1 MALTISFQLSNSKGL
16 GKIIS
21 FKGLGYELTIHP
33 TIHGEPILTSQAFYY
48 LNTLDCI
55 AFLRMTTE
63 QGILRQDQIEYL
75 IDNYLFE
82 YSTINPK
89 SRITTKVDEFVYWK
103 DSTYNL
109 YHHYDQ
115 ANTGALIVDQG
126 NDPTV
131 IDIQPIDNDAVCFS
145 DWCIPK
151 NYTGDI
157 VEDYVEKMHSLLD
170 EKVMLFI
177 EPNEHRNGYMGKKR
191 IFKCGE
197 GLLDLYQAERLDR
210 IRNIKDSDEEFVIKS
225 SFSDAYDVYI
235 PIERVNC
242 ERLYNPLLLSFY
254 FSGLND
260 KNPLNSFVGYYNVL
274 EYYFEEAPNLLGTH
288 AHFEK
293 DQLECVVRLISN
305 HNDIA
310 SFMTSLESGVKA
322 KLSQPIATSSSVSI
336 NRFKSGSP
344 NYTKAIS
351 AWLYEIRCAV
361 VHSKKTR
368 KGRTTP
374 IFEPYSE
381 EANNIK
387 VALPI
392 VRWLAILCIKK
403 DYELGGGKQ
412 NL

>member
-1 MALTISFQLSNSKGL
+1 MAVTISFQLSNSRGL
-16 GKIIS
+16 GKIIL
-21 FKGLGYELTIHP
+21 FKGLGHELTIHP

-48 LNTLDCI
+48 LNTLDSI

-82 YSTINPK
+82 YSTMNPK

-103 DSTYNL
+103 NQTHNL
-109 YHHYDQ
+109 YHYYDQ

-131 IDIQPIDNDAVCFS
+131 IDIQPIDNDQVCFS

-151 NYTGDI
+151 NYTENI
-157 VEDYVEKMHSLLD
+157 IEDYVGKMHSLLD
-170 EKVMLFI
+170 EKVMLLI
-177 EPNEHRNGYMGKKR
+177 EPNEYRDGYMGKKR
-191 IFKCGE
+191 IFECE
-197 GLLDLYQAERLDR
+197 NGLLDLYQAERLDH

-225 SFSDAYDVYI
+225 TFSDVHDVYI
-235 PIERVNC
+235 PIERINC
-242 ERLYNPLLLSFY
+242 DRLYNPLLLSFY

-274 EYYFEEAPNLLGTH
+274 EYYFEEAPNVLGRPVH
-288 AHFEK
+288 IEK
-293 DQLECVVRLISN
+293 DQLECVVELIAN
-305 HNDIA
+305 HNDIS
-310 SFMTSLESGVKA
+310 SFINSLESVVKA
-322 KLSQPIATSSSVSI
+322 KLSQPITTSSSVSI
-336 NRFKSGSP
+336 NRFKSGSL
-344 NYTKAIS
+344 NYIKAIS

-392 VRWLAILCIKK
+392 IRWLAIQCIRK
-403 DYELGGGKQ
+403 DYDLGGGKQ